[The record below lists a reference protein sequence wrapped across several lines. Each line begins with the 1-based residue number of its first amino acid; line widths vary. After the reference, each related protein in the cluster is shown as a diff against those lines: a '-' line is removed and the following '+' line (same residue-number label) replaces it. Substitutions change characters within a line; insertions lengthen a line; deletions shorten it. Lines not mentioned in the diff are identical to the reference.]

1 MSDLYALS
9 LTINFV
15 DNSLGSSLNKL
26 EFDLLS

>member
-9 LTINFV
+9 WTINFV

>member
-15 DNSLGSSLNKL
+15 DNSPGSSLNKL